1 MPPPG
6 IASLPEGAETPS
18 GRPKPTRKDTI
29 MSLVE
34 LLLKEE
40 TSKGAYIWLIGHL
53 TSADNATRAGTTVK
67 KNLRWEEVNQD

>member
-1 MPPPG
+1 
-6 IASLPEGAETPS
+6 
-18 GRPKPTRKDTI
+18 

-53 TSADNATRAGTTVK
+53 TSADNASFSENDPLHQEDNKDDCAA
-67 KNLRWEEVNQD
+67 NLYVVQCNT